1 MKYLLRIDESFIKN
15 EPGVLR
21 MILNTTLDILE
32 STSNRFNHD
41 SHVLRSWQQWQR
53 QNPVS
58 IVSARN
64 QLLAAAR
71 FSIAS

>member
-1 MKYLLRIDESFIKN
+1 M
-15 EPGVLR
+15 
-21 MILNTTLDILE
+21 NTTLSREVDILE
-32 STSNRFNHD
+32 LTSNRFNHD